1 MKRINVVSVL
11 VLLVVLTF
19 SSQAFAKNLK
29 LLSAYQPNFIFNVGI
44 TDIFKKHVVEIS
56 GGKLKITQFGP
67 DVVPTFEQFQPVQAG
82 VFDINFTHATYH
94 AGNMGLGILMDMTIA
109 DPDKRRSSGL
119 FDYMDKEYSKVGI
132 KLLGFNPVSPYH
144 YITKNKLSGSTP
156 SFKGLKLR
164 SNPTLQSVVLAL
176 AGSPVTLAGG
186 EVYTSLQK
194 GVIDGAA
201 WTLVGVKDF
210 KWNEVANYMVRPTF
224 GSISM
229 MMMMNLKK
237 FNALSKQEQEWI
249 VEAGKRTE
257 LDSMAFFN
265 SKIDAEIKYLE
276 SKGMG
281 YTNMSA
287 EDAEKV
293 NVYFNQ
299 GLVKMSTKLVG
310 ATAAEKFEK
319 MAAEK
324 GMLQ

>member
-1 MKRINVVSVL
+1 MKRINVISVL
-11 VLLVVLTF
+11 VLTIVLSFGT
-19 SSQAFAKNLK
+19 QAYAKNLK

-44 TDIFKKHVVEIS
+44 TDVFKKHLEEVS

-82 VFDINFTHATYH
+82 VFDINFTHPTYH

-109 DPDKRRSSGL
+109 DPIKRRESGL
-119 FDYMDKEYSKVGI
+119 FDYMDKAYNKVGI
-132 KLLGFNPVSPYH
+132 KILGFNYVSPYH
-144 YITKNKLSGSTP
+144 YITKEKLSGETP

-186 EVYTSLQK
+186 EVYTALQK

-237 FNALSKQEQEWI
+237 FNALSPQEQAWVI
-249 VEAGKRTE
+249 EAGKKTE
-257 LDSMAFFN
+257 LDSVKFFN
-265 SKIDAEIKYLE
+265 ERVDSEIKYLE

-281 YTNMSA
+281 YTQMSA
-287 EDAEKV
+287 EDAKNV
-293 NVYFNQ
+293 NIYFNK
-299 GLVKMSTKLVG
+299 GLVEMSHKLVG
-310 ATAAEKFEK
+310 NEAEAFEK
-319 MAAEK
+319 LAADK